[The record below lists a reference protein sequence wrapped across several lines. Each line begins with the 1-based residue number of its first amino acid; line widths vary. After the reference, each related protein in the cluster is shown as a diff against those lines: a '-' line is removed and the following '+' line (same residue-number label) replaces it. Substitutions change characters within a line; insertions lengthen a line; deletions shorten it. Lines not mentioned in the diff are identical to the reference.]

1 MNTLFQGVQWIAP
14 TDLGVSQFCLKVGQ
28 TTWFA
33 QLFHVSLFCR
43 KAAMTDGDYQKQ
55 LLPDRMGQKTWW
67 PHTMCGATRLHYAFS
82 INLQKGLRGSFCFC
96 LLFQGQNLGK
106 YFTGKQIFQHPDHRF
121 RFCLHAVF
129 GPVRDDPRQ
138 AKGIKMGDRPDMK
151 RT

>member
-55 LLPDRMGQKTWW
+55 LLPDRIGQKTWW
-67 PHTMCGATRLHYAFS
+67 PHTMCGATRLDVYKRQVVSSAIRRETARTS
-82 INLQKGLRGSFCFC
+82 GA
-96 LLFQGQNLGK
+96 
-106 YFTGKQIFQHPDHRF
+106 
-121 RFCLHAVF
+121 AV
-129 GPVRDDPRQ
+129 PW
-138 AKGIKMGDRPDMK
+138 K
-151 RT
+151 